1 MDSREYWSSEKYY
14 KRKLYCHKTYNKNEL
29 TSNKIKCVHLIIR
42 KALQNGIRSNYNTYA
57 EPMPCR
63 ASRSKPRR
71 TGSSRDGNGG
81 RCKRGTQNLCRS
93 GPPRPPPS
101 GRARPTPCRSGTYSS
116 PEVCLKK
123 PRKIKSCNIAVS
135 KWNRSHWKDV
145 KTIYN
150 KKHKR
155 KKTKMI
161 FLRKLIF
168 GITFERRNCLECKK
182 ILPSIRSHFSKQCRI
197 FPSRVW

>member
-81 RCKRGTQNLCRS
+81 RCRRGTQSLCRS
-93 GPPRPPPS
+93 GPPRPLPS

-135 KWNRSHWKDV
+135 KWYQKPEARMFSDRTSNWSHWRDV
-145 KTIYN
+145 KTVYN
-150 KKHKR
+150 KKRKR
-155 KKTKMI
+155 KKTKQWY
-161 FLRKLIF
+161 L
-168 GITFERRNCLECKK
+168 
-182 ILPSIRSHFSKQCRI
+182 
-197 FPSRVW
+197 